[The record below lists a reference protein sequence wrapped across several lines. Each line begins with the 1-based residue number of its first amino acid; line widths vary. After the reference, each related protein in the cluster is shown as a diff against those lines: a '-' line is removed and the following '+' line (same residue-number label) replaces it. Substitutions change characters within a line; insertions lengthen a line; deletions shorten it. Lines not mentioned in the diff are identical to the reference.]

1 MTNDPITNAA
11 NDITTEVVKS
21 ALGLMY
27 KPISEFL
34 SVNRAKFF
42 ENFESYCNL
51 VYRKCSNLRTLYA
64 KSKAVSID
72 ELYIETH
79 FEQDGHR
86 YPDEELLEFFAEG
99 RRLVIKG
106 NGGSGKTIFM
116 KYLWIERFRCSEGKI
131 PIFVELRPLN
141 DLNHIDLATFCRN
154 ELQSDMSFGDG
165 VFDKLCAAGKFEF
178 IFDGFDEIN
187 RAHRKTVERQILSLS
202 EQYRDCSFLV
212 SGREDDRF
220 TSWGNFEIYSV
231 APLRIENV
239 K

>member
-11 NDITTEVVKS
+11 IDISTDVVKL
-21 ALGLMY
+21 ALAQMY
-27 KPISEFL
+27 NPISEFL
-34 SVNRAKFF
+34 SVNKAKFF
-42 ENFESYCNL
+42 ENFEDYCNL

-72 ELYIETH
+72 ELYVETH
-79 FEQDGHR
+79 FEQDGNR
-86 YPDEELLEFFAEG
+86 YSDKELVKFFAEG

-116 KYLWIERFRCSEGKI
+116 KYLWIERFRGSGGKI
-131 PIFVELRPLN
+131 PIFVKLRRLN
-141 DLNHIDLATFCRN
+141 DLNHIDLATFCRS
-154 ELQSDMSFGDG
+154 ELQSDMSFGTG

-187 RAHRKTVERQILSLS
+187 RTHRKTVEKQILSLS
-202 EQYRDCSFLV
+202 EQYRGCSFLV

-220 TSWGNFEIYSV
+220 TSWGGF
-231 APLRIENV
+231 
-239 K
+239 